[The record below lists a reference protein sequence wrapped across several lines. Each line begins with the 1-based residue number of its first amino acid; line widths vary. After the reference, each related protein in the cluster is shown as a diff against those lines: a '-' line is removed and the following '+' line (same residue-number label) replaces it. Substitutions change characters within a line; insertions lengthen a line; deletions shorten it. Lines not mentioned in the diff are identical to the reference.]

1 MTYDTDDKK
10 EVDDKD
16 NNNDSNDD
24 DKIIFHE
31 ILTFIGDLQDEN
43 WLYRRRFYTKA
54 CEGL

>member
-1 MTYDTDDKK
+1 MIQMIKK

-43 WLYRRRFYTKA
+43 WLYQRRYYTKA
-54 CEGL
+54 CKGL

>member
-1 MTYDTDDKK
+1 MKQMIKK

-31 ILTFIGDLQDEN
+31 ILTFIGDLQGEN
-43 WLYRRRFYTKA
+43 
-54 CEGL
+54 